1 MKPENLFESIE
12 HVDEKDLEHSES
24 KRVFRPWWAVA
35 AAAALV
41 VMVGLGVLL
50 RPWFGSAPL
59 QTAAIRQAQY
69 PEMPAY
75 PDENDTDFDS
85 QWDAWWE
92 AKQASRQEE
101 GLLRQPGQL
110 LGGSACPLSS
120 PGRRGRT
127 GSARR

>member
-50 RPWFGSAPL
+50 RPWFGSAP
-59 QTAAIRQAQY
+59 
-69 PEMPAY
+69 PADGGH
-75 PDENDTDFDS
+75 PPGAVPG
-85 QWDAWWE
+85 DA
-92 AKQASRQEE
+92 R
-101 GLLRQPGQL
+101 LP
-110 LGGSACPLSS
+110 
-120 PGRRGRT
+120 RRERY
-127 GSARR
+127 RL